1 MRIGI
6 CAALQVGTTAH
17 ARGFLHG
24 VLVATCA
31 LPGIRRAQLMFF
43 DDGAGAEGGAK
54 AADAFLRARVDAVV
68 GHFASASAA
77 AAIDRYEAAGIPLL
91 LPASTRAQLTRCG
104 GTAFR
109 ICASDNLVAR
119 HLIEVLR
126 SHGVRSVYLDSD
138 DSLHGHSQLE
148 ALHAALGPGE
158 PTLLASA
165 AGADAIV
172 YCGRLRAS
180 RIYLETQRALGN
192 QMPIYFTDD
201 AASSE
206 LIAGITAPGPV
217 YVVSFPVRP
226 INANHPAAAA
236 YAALF
241 QRPPLLYAMETVAAF
256 SAIEQAAN
264 SSLSML
270 AALRTETFSTPLGQL
285 QFIDGE
291 NRYSSVSLWH
301 AAGDE
306 LKELTTLAPLD
317 SVQAF

>member
-6 CAALQVGTTAH
+6 CAALQVDTTVH

-24 VLVATCA
+24 VLVAACA
-31 LPGIRRAQLMFF
+31 LPGIRRAQLTFF
-43 DDGAGAEGGAK
+43 DDGAGAEGGAQ

-91 LPASTRAQLTRCG
+91 LPASTRAQLTRRG

-109 ICASDNLVAR
+109 ICASDDLIAR
-119 HLIEVLR
+119 HLVEVLR
-126 SHGVRSVYLDSD
+126 SHGVRRVWLDGD
-138 DSLHGHSQLE
+138 DSLHGRSQLE
-148 ALHAALGPGE
+148 ALHAALGPDA
-158 PTLLASA
+158 PTRLASS

-192 QMPIYFTDD
+192 RAPIYFTDD
-201 AASSE
+201 AASGA
-206 LIAGITAPGPV
+206 LVAGIAAPGPV

-226 INANHPAAAA
+226 VDAHHPAAAA

-241 QRPPLLYAMETVAAF
+241 HRPPLLYAMETVAAF
-256 SAIEQAAN
+256 AAIEQAAN

-270 AALRTETFSTPLGQL
+270 AALRTETFSTPLGRIR
-285 QFIDGE
+285 FVDGE

-301 AAGDE
+301 ADGDE
-306 LKELTTLAPLD
+306 LKESTTLAPLD
-317 SVQAF
+317 SVQAL